1 MQKITIIQTKCYI
14 ANAAAHAVGL
24 VTNVLSSQGPAIHD
38 TTVLDINNSMLS
50 GVTRFVDTGV
60 QAMKQDPNDL
70 VASKPTNKLVSN
82 IAQESLSAQ
91 IPVLTEIV
99 DLTDVTKHNPTERV
113 VDSPNTNLQ
122 SRKQEATRSTIAL
135 VTTELLEN
143 NTQTAGQNNAKSV
156 LTDDGKSVTF
166 GKPKA
171 RKPHSKKSLRQLS
184 EADTNALLCLKH
196 YEDYLWLQFYK
207 VYSVGA
213 TLQGEDQV
221 LPAFIH
227 LVTGDHKESDG
238 YKTSADD
245 EIKPLIEEKN

>member
-1 MQKITIIQTKCYI
+1 M
-14 ANAAAHAVGL
+14 
-24 VTNVLSSQGPAIHD
+24 
-38 TTVLDINNSMLS
+38 
-50 GVTRFVDTGV
+50 
-60 QAMKQDPNDL
+60 
-70 VASKPTNKLVSN
+70 ASKPTNKLVSD

-99 DLTDVTKHNPTERV
+99 DLTDVTKHIPTERV
-113 VDSPNTNLQ
+113 IDSPNTNLQ
-122 SRKQEATRSTIAL
+122 SRKQETTRSAITL

-184 EADTNALLCLKH
+184 EADTNALLRLKH

-213 TLQGEDQV
+213 TLEGED
-221 LPAFIH
+221 
-227 LVTGDHKESDG
+227 
-238 YKTSADD
+238 
-245 EIKPLIEEKN
+245 